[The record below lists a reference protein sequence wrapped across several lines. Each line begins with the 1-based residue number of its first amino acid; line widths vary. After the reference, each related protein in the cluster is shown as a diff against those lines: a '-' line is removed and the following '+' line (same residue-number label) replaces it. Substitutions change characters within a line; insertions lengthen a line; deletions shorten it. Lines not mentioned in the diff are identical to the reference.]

1 MKWINFLIKKLKS
14 PSKPKRTWRL
24 WGPQAWVLARGVP
37 ACNPPC
43 SSNSSFPHSPLE
55 LEKAG
60 LLLPPTP
67 VGTPP
72 HHHLSHD
79 FVPLSSA
86 SRPSNRAGHTTG
98 SQSKPA
104 GAENVSRTEEETSFW
119 IRKTRSGRVAR
130 ISPSLCVAEPSTQ
143 RDWSFPGIRP
153 ELPQMGVP
161 MAASPTGPVVNCSST
176 HSSRG
181 HSGSLP

>member
-1 MKWINFLIKKLKS
+1 M
-14 PSKPKRTWRL
+14 
-24 WGPQAWVLARGVP
+24 LARGVP
-37 ACNPPC
+37 AYNPPC
-43 SSNSSFPHSPLE
+43 SSNSSFPHSPLG

-60 LLLPPTP
+60 LLFPPAP
-67 VGTPP
+67 VGTPL

-86 SRPSNRAGHTTG
+86 SRPSNRAGHTSG

-119 IRKTRSGRVAR
+119 IRKTRSGRVAC
-130 ISPSLCVAEPSTQ
+130 ISPSLCVAVPSTQ
-143 RDWSFPGIRP
+143 RDWSFPGTRS

-161 MAASPTGPVVNCSST
+161 TAAGPMGPVVSCSST
-176 HSSRG
+176 HSRSRTLWQP
-181 HSGSLP
+181 SLSSVHLVSAQRN